1 MKEEN
6 TLSIQFTQSSKDFE
20 KMSKDWGIG
29 DYIQDFMLILGYL
42 FFLLSVLTM
51 NFLALSISLNYNKEA
66 GFPVKMASG
75 LFSFFFGIIYLIVNF
90 YMFRLST
97 DMKPIAFDQDR
108 LFPF

>member
-1 MKEEN
+1 MREEN
-6 TLSIQFTQSSKDFE
+6 TLGFQFSQSTKDFKRQSE
-20 KMSKDWGIG
+20 DWGIG
-29 DYIQDFMLILGYL
+29 DYIQDFMLVLGYL

-51 NFLALSISLNYNKEA
+51 NFLALSISLNYNKDA
-66 GFPVKMASG
+66 TFPVKMASG

-90 YMFRLST
+90 YMFRLSS